1 MKRYAIFVF
10 IACALV
16 AMVCA
21 SCNVTRQ
28 ITTQSS
34 YYQSGDT
41 TVTITTKTI
50 ETYDARKH

>member
-1 MKRYAIFVF
+1 MKRYAIFVL
-10 IACALV
+10 IAGALV
-16 AMVCA
+16 AVACT

-34 YYQSGDT
+34 YFQSGDT